1 MAKRFKDLVD
11 FQILSLKYKT
21 RLTKKFESRKSYE
34 TPNPNLILSYI
45 PGTVIDVKVKEGSKI
60 KEGTPI
66 LILEAMKMRNKIV
79 MPFDGKI
86 VSIHVKKGAMIPK
99 NELMITIEK

>member
-1 MAKRFKDLVD
+1 MAKKFKDLVD
-11 FQILSLKYKT
+11 FQVLSMKYKT
-21 RLTKKFESRKSYE
+21 RLTKKFKNRKSYAA
-34 TPNPNLILSYI
+34 PDPNLILSYI
-45 PGTVIDVKVKEGSKI
+45 PGTVVDIMVKKGSKVKEG
-60 KEGTPI
+60 EPI

-86 VSIHVKKGAMIPK
+86 ISIHVKKGVMIPK

>member
-1 MAKRFKDLVD
+1 MAKKFKDLVD
-11 FQILSLKYKT
+11 FQVLSMKYKT
-21 RLTKKFESRKSYE
+21 RLTKKFESRKSYK
-34 TPNPNLILSYI
+34 TPDPNLILSYI
-45 PGTVIDVKVKEGSKI
+45 PGTIVDIFVKKGSKVKEG
-60 KEGTPI
+60 EPL

-86 VSIHVKKGAMIPK
+86 ASVHVKKGVMIPK